1 MPPILERDAGSVYRT
16 GSLELPICDM
26 WKKLGFRSYATTKA
40 ASNVDVKQAAEGA
53 ANIRTTNALKKA
65 QLDLKKA
72 YQEYDDFKKIC
83 EKKCDFPSVA
93 KF

>member
-1 MPPILERDAGSVYRT
+1 
-16 GSLELPICDM
+16 M

-83 EKKCDFPSVA
+83 EKRNVTFPLSPSF
-93 KF
+93 KNDYMEL